1 MAGYRSAFVRTHAG
15 CRIDLGSRVPESDGL
30 PLRSLDLLMTAA
42 QPRRP
47 ARGRQSIV
55 FPLRG
60 PGGEPIDLWRTL
72 ISHGMAELP
81 PMRTNEQ
88 DRSMTVTVPVRGGRP
103 RIVRVL
109 ARDEVGVVE
118 IIGPRTSQ
126 ATTTSIATALRHLLR
141 LDEDLSTFYRMVRDD
156 PALGWAAQ
164 GAGRMLRSATVFE
177 DVVKTICTTNTTWA
191 GT

>member
-1 MAGYRSAFVRTHAG
+1 
-15 CRIDLGSRVPESDGL
+15 
-30 PLRSLDLLMTAA
+30 MTAT

-47 ARGRQSIV
+47 ASDRQSIV

-118 IIGPRTSQ
+118 IIGPRIEQEGYES
-126 ATTTSIATALRHLLR
+126 AVRRSIGNVAGI
-141 LDEDLSTFYRMVRDD
+141 LDEL
-156 PALGWAAQ
+156 AA
-164 GAGRMLRSATVFE
+164 
-177 DVVKTICTTNTTWA
+177 
-191 GT
+191 